1 MEPALLRRCC
11 GGGGSACA
19 GEGVWVVC
27 LRKVKHELALALG
40 CPQAGCGK
48 TRDDGSVE
56 GVAEARAMAIGR
68 T

>member
-1 MEPALLRRCC
+1 M
-11 GGGGSACA
+11 
-19 GEGVWVVC
+19 VC